1 MPSLPVLLLFTE
13 LLTQSMWNTVSP
25 EVRISVR
32 IGGKRN
38 LRQSSS
44 LYPFPSNFL
53 FMANSSIA
61 VDESH
66 TTGFKLC
73 PCRTLWPLWGVLWL
87 T

>member
-25 EVRISVR
+25 EVQISVR
-32 IGGKRN
+32 VGGKRN

-44 LYPFPSNFL
+44 LHLFPFNFL
-53 FMANSSIA
+53 SA
-61 VDESH
+61 VDEFH
-66 TTGFKLC
+66 TIGFKLR
-73 PCRTLWPLWGVLWL
+73 PCWTLWPLWGVLWP